1 MTFREKLADW
11 ISGGALSLARSDVE
25 WWRDQ
30 MVSKVYVPMVGDKNR
45 EIMRL
50 QRDCRSL
57 HDSIEKAVTAGAE
70 IHGRNED
77 ARLAL
82 RAIIAME
89 TPSANATV
97 RRMARR
103 AREALAR

>member
-30 MVSKVYVPMVGDKNR
+30 MVSKKNR

>member
-30 MVSKVYVPMVGDKNR
+30 MVSKKNR
-45 EIMRL
+45 DIMRL